1 MNFPLVSI
9 IIPTYN
15 RAYLISE
22 TLDSIISQTYKNWEC
37 IIVDDGSDDI
47 TEQIVSVYM
56 RKDDRFRYYQRPV
69 NLPKGGNSC
78 RNYGFEL
85 SKGIYIKWFDSD
97 DIMFSNFLEK
107 QVNILQTNKNLD
119 FCACQW
125 EYFRDNLSCVK
136 NYINLKPNNHP
147 IYSYFLESH
156 IFITQSPLWKKQF
169 LKDKELFDLKLFR
182 GQEADFHFRMLT
194 YSPKYLLHEDFLY
207 KVRRG
212 HDSIESLSYSNEA
225 QLSVLRYFLKAF
237 KVVSKMQFERR
248 EELLRYLIFRVMGQ
262 LFKVIVQEK
271 NFLKRVKYLKFYKNI
286 FQCVSFI
293 ELKYIFNLQLG
304 LFLSVF
310 FRIGYRL
317 MSLKC
322 YDLQNK

>member
-1 MNFPLVSI
+1 MSTPLVSI

-15 RAYLISE
+15 RAFLISE
-22 TLDSIISQTYKNWEC
+22 TLDSIISQTYENWEC
-37 IIVDDGSDDI
+37 IIVDDGSDDN
-47 TEQIVSVYM
+47 TEETVYVYLQ
-56 RKDDRFRYYQRPV
+56 KDNRFRYYQRPV

-85 SKGIYIKWFDSD
+85 SKGAYIKWFDSD

-107 QVNILQTNKNLD
+107 QVDILQSNTNLD

-125 EYFRDNLSCVK
+125 EYFRHNSGSEK

-169 LKDKELFDLKLFR
+169 LEDKELFDLKLFR

-194 YSPKYLLHEDFLY
+194 YSPDYLLHEDFLY

-212 HDSIESLSYSNEA
+212 HESIESLSYSNKA
-225 QLSVLRYFLKAF
+225 QLSVLRYFVKAS
-237 KVVSKMQFERR
+237 KIVSKMQFERR
-248 EELLRYLIFRVMGQ
+248 DELLRYLIFRVMGQ

-271 NFLKRVKYLKFYKNI
+271 NFLKRIKYLRFYKNI
-286 FQCVSFI
+286 FHYVSYI
-293 ELKYIFNLQLG
+293 ELKYVFKLQLG
-304 LFLSVF
+304 LFFSVF
-310 FRIGYRL
+310 FRIGYSL

-322 YDLQNK
+322 YDLQNR